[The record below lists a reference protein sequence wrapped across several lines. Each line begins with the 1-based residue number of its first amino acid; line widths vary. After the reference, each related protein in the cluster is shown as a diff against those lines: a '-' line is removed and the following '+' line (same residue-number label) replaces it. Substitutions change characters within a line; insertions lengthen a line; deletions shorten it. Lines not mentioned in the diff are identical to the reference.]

1 VAFAEGG
8 ATGPVIIGGGGVAG
22 PTVPQIDGEEMEEAT
37 KGFVEQLRDL
47 TETLQQL
54 AEYSQHITRNSE
66 EIENL
71 NRTLTGI
78 TKIYEMQLKGASQQ
92 MGTQDQIVLQ
102 TQRMAEQIQQLNDIY
117 NRMIK
122 AMTIAVPATGVG
134 VANTQEAAPQ
144 APTSLS

>member
-1 VAFAEGG
+1 
-8 ATGPVIIGGGGVAG
+8 
-22 PTVPQIDGEEMEEAT
+22 
-37 KGFVEQLRDL
+37 
-47 TETLQQL
+47 
-54 AEYSQHITRNSE
+54 
-66 EIENL
+66 
-71 NRTLTGI
+71 
-78 TKIYEMQLKGASQQ
+78 

-122 AMTIAVPATGVG
+122 AMTIAVPAAGVG